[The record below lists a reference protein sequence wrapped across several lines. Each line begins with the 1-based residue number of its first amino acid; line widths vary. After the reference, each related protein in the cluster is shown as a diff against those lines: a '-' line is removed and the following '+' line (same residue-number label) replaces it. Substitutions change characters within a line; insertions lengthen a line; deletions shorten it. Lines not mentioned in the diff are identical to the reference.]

1 MERRPL
7 VLINGRI
14 QELSV
19 SDTLPGTTSE
29 ESQVYSKRTDFV
41 GTTIIYRA
49 EAEPGTLESAAL
61 WRIRKLIL
69 ATDDDVTE
77 LWADGTAT
85 FNKIWTDRATYNY
98 S

>member
-7 VLINGRI
+7 VLVDGRI

-19 SDTLPGTTSE
+19 SDTLPSTTSE
-29 ESQVYSKRTDFV
+29 ETEVYSKRTDFV
-41 GTTIIYRA
+41 GTTTIYKA
-49 EAEPGTLESAAL
+49 EAAPGTLESAAL

-69 ATDDDVTE
+69 AADDDVTE
-77 LWADGTAT
+77 LWAAGSAAFD
-85 FNKIWTDRATYNY
+85 KIWTNRDTYNY